1 MNIRETKIIRKV
13 ATVGSQEVLSVS
25 ANYAAERGV
34 DLSVTLFDK
43 PYCDAHREEVQAFVS
58 AVIAQVNAL
67 LDAEQLPLLLAQ
79 RN

>member
-13 ATVGSQEVLSVS
+13 ATVNGQEVASVS

-34 DLSVTLFDK
+34 ELSITLFDK

-58 AVIAQVNAL
+58 SVIGQVNAL
-67 LDAEQLPLLLAQ
+67 LDEEQLPQLLA
-79 RN
+79 